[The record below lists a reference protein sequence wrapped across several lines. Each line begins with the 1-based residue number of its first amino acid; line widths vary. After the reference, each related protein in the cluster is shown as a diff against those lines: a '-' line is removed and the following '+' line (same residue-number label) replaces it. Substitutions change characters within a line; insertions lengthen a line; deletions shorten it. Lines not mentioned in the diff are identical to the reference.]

1 MRLEHPEYLWLFAV
15 LVVLTLTYFWA
26 RSKRKKQIQQIGDA
40 RLVEQL
46 MPERSKY
53 SNGIRFILMFLA
65 MSCIIIAL
73 ANPQVGSKQETVKR
87 KGVDIAIALDLS
99 NSMMA
104 EDTKPNRLERSKQF
118 ISKLI
123 DKFQN
128 DRVAFVIFA
137 GNAYLQMPL
146 TIDYS
151 AFNLYLKNINTGIIP
166 TQGTAIGDAIMLA
179 ENAFDAGE
187 KKHKALIIISDGENH
202 DEEAIEAAKEAHKN
216 GTKIFTI
223 GVGTPKGN
231 PIPIYDKYG
240 QQTDYLKDKD
250 GSIVL
255 SKLNEKMLQEIA
267 LNGGGSYY
275 RLTGGNEVIKSIM
288 SVISDM
294 ETKEIEEQV
303 YTDYEDQFQFFL
315 FFALVLILIEV
326 FINTKKSKFWS
337 KLKVLDA

>member
-15 LVVLTLTYFWA
+15 LVVLSLTYFWA

-53 SNGIRFILMFLA
+53 SNGIRFVLMFLA

-288 SVISDM
+288 SVISEM

-315 FFALVLILIEV
+315 FFGLVLILIEV
-326 FINTKKSKFWS
+326 FINTKKSKFWT

>member
-1 MRLEHPEYLWLFAV
+1 MRLEHQEYLWLFAV
-15 LVVLTLTYFWA
+15 LVVLSLTYFWA

-53 SNGIRFILMFLA
+53 SNGIRFVLMFLA

-288 SVISDM
+288 SVISEM

-315 FFALVLILIEV
+315 FFGLVLILIEV
-326 FINTKKSKFWS
+326 FINTKKSKFWT